1 MLEDLLSPWEPSIM
15 REGTYVAAMEIT
27 ILGMSELK

>member
-15 REGTYVAAMEIT
+15 REGTPVGVMEII